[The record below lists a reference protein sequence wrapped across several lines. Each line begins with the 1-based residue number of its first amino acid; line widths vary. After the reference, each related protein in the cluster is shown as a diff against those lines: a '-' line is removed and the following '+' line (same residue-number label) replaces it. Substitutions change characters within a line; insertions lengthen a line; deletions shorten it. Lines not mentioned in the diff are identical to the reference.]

1 MEIALRNA
9 RLSHSGALAAITIEG
24 GKVRS
29 VTPDSH
35 CYARQTLDAGGAIVL
50 AGFIDL
56 HTHGAAGADTMDG
69 TRAALDRMSRFYAEH
84 GVTAFLPATVTA
96 DGPSTTRAIDAV
108 RDALARPLPGAR
120 VIGIHLEGPYLA
132 ENRPGAQAP
141 EHIRPADPSEYGPWL
156 ESGVV
161 RLITLAPEIAANRR
175 LLRDAVARGIAV
187 SAGHSSVSYDEIDTL
202 AQEGLSGVTH
212 SFNAMPG
219 LHHRVPG
226 LAGAALTRGELYAEV
241 IVDGVHIHPAVVQ
254 LIFRAKGPDR
264 TLLVT
269 DSMRATG
276 MPEGT
281 YTLGDRLVSVRAG
294 QARLAD
300 GTLAGSTL
308 TMDAALRNAIQL
320 CGATLTDAA
329 TMAAATPARRLGIG
343 NRGRISPGYVADL
356 VLLDPESLAVQMTLV
371 RGEVVYRR

>member
-1 MEIALRNA
+1 M
-9 RLSHSGALAAITIEG
+9 
-24 GKVRS
+24 
-29 VTPDSH
+29 
-35 CYARQTLDAGGAIVL
+35 
-50 AGFIDL
+50 
-56 HTHGAAGADTMDG
+56 
-69 TRAALDRMSRFYAEH
+69 
-84 GVTAFLPATVTA
+84 
-96 DGPSTTRAIDAV
+96 
-108 RDALARPLPGAR
+108 
-120 VIGIHLEGPYLA
+120 
-132 ENRPGAQAP
+132 
-141 EHIRPADPSEYGPWL
+141 
-156 ESGVV
+156 
-161 RLITLAPEIAANRR
+161 
-175 LLRDAVARGIAV
+175 
-187 SAGHSSVSYDEIDTL
+187 
-202 AQEGLSGVTH
+202 
-212 SFNAMPG
+212 
-219 LHHRVPG
+219 
-226 LAGAALTRGELYAEV
+226 
-241 IVDGVHIHPAVVQ
+241 
-254 LIFRAKGPDR
+254 
-264 TLLVT
+264 T